1 MVPKK
6 SSLIMMMILVITLAC
21 SCTLYKTPR
30 VEDAMYKNFE
40 YEFTFRVPN
49 GWNVQQDFPKAL
61 ESDLAGHFAKNFC
74 VMLIHPQNNGMII
87 FQADKSDEDIFS
99 LGYSPDAFKE
109 RLTARLQAREQEI
122 TEAGE
127 LENFTWDIGG
137 LIVKEGYGPT
147 LIYQESASNK
157 NGEQYVLLEYLTQC
171 QKKSTCRITVTLV
184 TKASDLQNNFAVYD
198 KVTDSLKKVY
208 M

>member
-1 MVPKK
+1 MTPKK
-6 SSLIMMMILVITLAC
+6 SFLIMVMLLVTTLVC

-40 YEFTFRVPN
+40 YEFRFRVPN
-49 GWNVQQDFPKAL
+49 GWNVQQDFPKAM
-61 ESDLAGHFAKNFC
+61 ESDLAGRFAKNFC

-99 LGYSPDAFKE
+99 LGYNQAAFKE

-127 LENFTWDIGG
+127 LENYTYDIGS
-137 LIVKEGYGPT
+137 LTVKEGYGPT
-147 LIYQESASNK
+147 LIYQESAGNK
-157 NGEQYVLLEYLTQC
+157 NEEQYVLLEYLTQC
-171 QKKSTCRITVTLV
+171 QNKCTCRITVTLV
-184 TKASDLQNNFAVYD
+184 TKANDLQSNFAVYD
-198 KVTDSLKKVY
+198 KVTDSLRKVY

>member
-1 MVPKK
+1 MARKK
-6 SSLIMMMILVITLAC
+6 TNLIMLVLLVISLVC

-49 GWNVQQDFPKAL
+49 GWSVQQDFPKAL
-61 ESDLAGHFAKNFC
+61 ESDLAGHFSKDFC

-99 LGYSPDAFKE
+99 LGYNQEAFKE

-122 TEAGE
+122 AEAGE
-127 LENFTWDIGG
+127 LENFTWDIGS
-137 LIVKEGYGPT
+137 LSVKQGYGPT

-171 QKKSTCRITVTLV
+171 RNKCTCRITVTLV
-184 TKASDLQNNFAVYD
+184 TKASDLQGNFAVYD